1 MRLKDLVEQSA
12 HGLQGAAR
20 GGVPGGKVLAMTVM
34 TPATTMQDTGP
45 LGLVR
50 PVPRGSTA
58 PRRAFGG
65 QRPRTAPGRTA
76 GVGWA
81 RTAPVDPPGAGGA
94 VGAAQALFAALGA
107 VGVGGVYGAVHA
119 LVSVVSLPRG
129 VTVWVRGG
137 VFSWRDSCGRDRT
150 HPAADAQGAARLL
163 VAELR
168 PATGAH
174 AA

>member
-1 MRLKDLVEQSA
+1 
-12 HGLQGAAR
+12 
-20 GGVPGGKVLAMTVM
+20 M
-34 TPATTMQDTGP
+34 TPMTLPTTTQDTGP

-65 QRPRTAPGRTA
+65 QRPRTAPGRAAA
-76 GVGWA
+76 GAEWA
-81 RTAPVDPPGAGGA
+81 RMAPAGPPGGAGT

-107 VGVGGVYGAVHA
+107 VGVGGVYGAVHG

-137 VFSWRDSCGRDRT
+137 VLSWRDSCGRART